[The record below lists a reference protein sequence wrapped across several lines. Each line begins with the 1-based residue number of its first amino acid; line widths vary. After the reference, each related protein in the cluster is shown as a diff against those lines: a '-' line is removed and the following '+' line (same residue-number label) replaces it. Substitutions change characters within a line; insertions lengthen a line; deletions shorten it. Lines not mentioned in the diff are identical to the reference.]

1 MKVAIGSDHRG
12 YQAKEAIKRFLI
24 QMGHD
29 VTDFG
34 AGENQ
39 STDYPDI
46 AVPVC
51 TAVSRKEADRG
62 ILLCGSG
69 IGMSMTANKVCGIRA
84 ALCHDELTAEMSRRH
99 NDANVLCMAGDLL
112 GDELMRRMVDV
123 WMATEFEGGRH
134 ERRIKKMMAIE
145 KGLDRLEQRT
155 EAEKARPG
163 ACGTDN

>member
-12 YQAKEAIKRFLI
+12 FQAKEAIKRFLI

-29 VTDFG
+29 LSDFG
-34 AGENQ
+34 ACADQ

-51 TAVSRKEADRG
+51 VAVSRNEADRG

-69 IGMSMTANKVCGIRA
+69 IGMSMVANKVPGIRA

-112 GDELMRRMVDV
+112 GDELMRRMVEV

-134 ERRIKKMMAIE
+134 ERRINKMMKIE
-145 KGLDRLEQRT
+145 EGLNGAKPAADACPKKAADRDKKG
-155 EAEKARPG
+155 
-163 ACGTDN
+163 

>member
-12 YQAKEAIKRFLI
+12 HQAKEAIKRFLT

-29 VTDFG
+29 VSDFG
-34 AGENQ
+34 THEDQ

-51 TAVSRKEADRG
+51 AVVSRNEVDRG

-69 IGMSMTANKVCGIRA
+69 IGMCMTANKVRGIRA

-112 GDELMRRMVDV
+112 GDELMRRMVEI

-134 ERRIKKMMAIE
+134 ERRIQKMMKVE
-145 KGLDRLEQRT
+145 EGLDAFEVKEKPT
-155 EAEKARPG
+155 ETHPKGHRKKG
-163 ACGTDN
+163 